1 MPHSI
6 TRNNKVSYLL
16 DRNKQAVYSDF
27 IRRAGL
33 QLPEFVRL
41 HRGESIQDSRPN
53 KALEDL
59 SHLHAWEKYRYRDRW
74 SRIAQHGVVPE
85 WRATFKAQSKAPP
98 NHGSATRA
106 LNIIIKHLR
115 AGQDTN
121 RYLILDIDL
130 LLALEGVTCSP
141 FGAVQKGEVD
151 LEIDARIIHDL
162 SYPPGESV
170 NDNTVPDDEVDVSY
184 DGAEA
189 LVNRILDVA
198 EVFPTLQRMMTD
210 DVNGAFRNIQM
221 SADHVGCFAGT
232 IPELGVLVVDLCCPF
247 GWRNS
252 PSSYWIAGA
261 AISHLYSSSAP
272 QWPLQPKEATDNFDA
287 KTWCD
292 DHTAIEPNGK
302 ALGLEWD
309 LPAGTVSMPREKVFM
324 ALNRLRTTRSRVK
337 TTKTELQKLLGS
349 LRHVATCIRTAI
361 PFFQRIAAL
370 ARSAPR
376 HGGVVVSREAKDD
389 MCWIEVILRIGRLN
403 GIPLARFTRR
413 HEPDFHIHMDA
424 SDQGLCALFPA
435 QKQYLQVRFTDDEL
449 TLIRHCNDTG
459 DSDFCINVRELMSA
473 VFASIVWGP
482 AWKHIQGDND
492 THVKFWNDNTSAAS
506 RNSFAQLL
514 LRVLGICEVQHGFYS
529 TASHVAGVDNEI
541 ADAGSRVW
549 ESPSLARRF
558 ANLCC
563 GWTCVQIPTGYR
575 NLSLLWERCYAQER
589 SLNHLGSTILEP
601 GSNGPRGAA

>member
-292 DHTAIEPNGK
+292 DHTAIEPNVGTRLVEAQLALRSAMVAVLGPDACNEKKFTTWFDKGK

-361 PFFQRIAAL
+361 PF
-370 ARSAPR
+370 S
-376 HGGVVVSREAKDD
+376 
-389 MCWIEVILRIGRLN
+389 N
-403 GIPLARFTRR
+403 
-413 HEPDFHIHMDA
+413 
-424 SDQGLCALFPA
+424 
-435 QKQYLQVRFTDDEL
+435 
-449 TLIRHCNDTG
+449 
-459 DSDFCINVRELMSA
+459 
-473 VFASIVWGP
+473 
-482 AWKHIQGDND
+482 
-492 THVKFWNDNTSAAS
+492 AS
-506 RNSFAQLL
+506 RRSPALHRDMAGWWYRARQ
-514 LRVLGICEVQHGFYS
+514 RTIC
-529 TASHVAGVDNEI
+529 
-541 ADAGSRVW
+541 AGSR
-549 ESPSLARRF
+549 
-558 ANLCC
+558 
-563 GWTCVQIPTGYR
+563 
-575 NLSLLWERCYAQER
+575 
-589 SLNHLGSTILEP
+589 
-601 GSNGPRGAA
+601 